1 MIFVGGVM
9 FLVNITFI
17 GIVMVVNWRNSF
29 VLIKGWLIVIRL
41 YLRVFIYKRCLDVS
55 NTICMLMCILFF
67 LMVVC

>member
-9 FLVNITFI
+9 FLVNIIFI

-55 NTICMLMCILFF
+55 NMICMLMCILFF

>member
-1 MIFVGGVM
+1 MIFVVVVM

-55 NTICMLMCILFF
+55 NMICMLMCILFF